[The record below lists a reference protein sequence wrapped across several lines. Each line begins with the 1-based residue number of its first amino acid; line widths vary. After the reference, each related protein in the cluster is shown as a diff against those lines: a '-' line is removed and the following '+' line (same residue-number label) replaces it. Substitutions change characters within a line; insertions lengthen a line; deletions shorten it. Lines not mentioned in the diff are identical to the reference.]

1 VPLHSETTLSAIKN
15 AVDIVALVGEYLGPL
30 RRAGSKYKALCP
42 FHDDHNPSLEVNPE
56 RQSFKCWSCGVG
68 GDIFDFVKNKE
79 HVDFPEAL
87 RMLAD
92 RAGITLERPSN
103 ATPVRGPSKVDL
115 LEVNAWAERVF
126 ADALPLS
133 AEAMQYLDRRGLSA
147 ESVRRFRLGF
157 APASRGWL
165 VSAARRERIDV
176 ELLEHAGLVSRSERS
191 ADVLVERFRGRLMF
205 PIHDERGRTVGFGGR
220 ILPEVERSLAALG
233 KHVAKYINSPET
245 AIFRKREILYA
256 ADLARTA
263 SRESGWVAVV
273 EGYTDVI
280 AAHQLGLGNVVGTL
294 GTALGE
300 DHLQALRQLALRA
313 LRRLAERVILVFD
326 GDEAG
331 QSAADR
337 ALELIL
343 GSDLDLRVLTLPTN
357 LDPCD
362 FLLTE
367 GALAFRKLADAA
379 LDPLSY
385 LLGRASS
392 RFDLDST
399 EGSRRAA
406 EWVLGFV
413 NRVPKTHRLGV
424 EVSQARVLDILSRR
438 LRVPL
443 DVLNRLRRQLQ
454 PTTAGPR
461 EGRRTAAT
469 TGSLPSPQ
477 AAFTSSA
484 TPGSVV
490 SPPAN
495 SIRQHDLDRTD
506 IELIRVALNEPA
518 AVSWLA
524 TRLAASTLKDAP
536 LRAILQACYELQNEG
551 QPPSY
556 ERIMTRLEDPALR
569 SLAAGLIVNSALSAP
584 EPAPLPDGVNPAAWQ
599 VRLEEM
605 LVVLAERERQA
616 RQRELKKALDETDKL
631 ADPDAYRAI
640 ELEYRRLL
648 TSGPKP

>member
-15 AVDIVALVGEYLGPL
+15 AVDIVALVGEYVSL
-30 RRAGSKYKALCP
+30 RRAGSRYKALCP

-92 RAGITLERPSN
+92 RAGITLERPSH
-103 ATPVRGPSKVDL
+103 AAPVRGASKVDL
-115 LEVNAWAERVF
+115 FEINAWAEKVY
-126 ADALPLS
+126 ADALALS
-133 AEAMQYLDRRGLSA
+133 VEAKEYLDRRGLSE

-165 VSAARRERIDV
+165 VNAARRERLDID
-176 ELLEHAGLVSRSERS
+176 LLEQAGLVSPSERS
-191 ADVLVERFRGRLMF
+191 AGVMVERFRGRLMF
-205 PIHDERGRTVGFGGR
+205 PIHDDRGRTVGFGAR
-220 ILPEVERSLAALG
+220 ILPEVERALAADG

-245 AIFRKREILYA
+245 ALFHKRAILYA
-256 ADLARTA
+256 ADLALTA

-280 AAHQLGLGNVVGTL
+280 AAHQLGVSNVVGTL

-300 DHLQALRQLALRA
+300 DHLRA
-313 LRRLAERVILVFD
+313 LRRLAQRVILVFD

-337 ALELIL
+337 ALELFL
-343 GSDLDLRVLTLPTN
+343 GSDLDLRVLTLPAN

-362 FLLTE
+362 FLFAE
-367 GALAFRKLADAA
+367 GAEVFRKLAGAA

-385 LLGRASS
+385 LLGRASF

-413 NRVPKTHRLGV
+413 NRVPRTHRLGV
-424 EVSQARVLDILSRR
+424 EVSQARVLDILSQR

-443 DVLNRLRRQLQ
+443 DVLNRLRRQMQ
-454 PTTAGPR
+454 PTSVSPR
-461 EGRRTAAT
+461 EGRRGASAP
-469 TGSLPSPQ
+469 GSSPSLEV
-477 AAFTSSA
+477 ASTSSA
-484 TPGSVV
+484 PPGSGG
-490 SPPAN
+490 SAPEIP
-495 SIRQHDLDRTD
+495 IRQNDLDRTD

-518 AVSWLA
+518 AVPWLV

-556 ERIMTRLEDPALR
+556 ERIMTRLEDPVLR
-569 SLAAGLIVNSALSAP
+569 GLAAGLIVNSALSAP
-584 EPAPLPDGVNPAAWQ
+584 EPAPLPEGVGPAAWQ
-599 VRLEEM
+599 ERLEKM
-605 LVVLAERERQA
+605 LIRLDERERQT
-616 RQRELKKALDETDKL
+616 RQRDLKKALDETDKH

-640 ELEYRRLL
+640 KLEYQRLL

>member
-1 VPLHSETTLSAIKN
+1 MPLHSETTLSAIKN
-15 AVDIVALVGEYLGPL
+15 AVDIVALVGEYVSL

-68 GDIFDFVKNKE
+68 GDIFDFVKNRE

-92 RAGITLERPSN
+92 RAGITLEKPSN
-103 ATPVRGPSKVDL
+103 ASPVRGPSKVDL
-115 LEVNAWAERVF
+115 FAINAWAERVF
-126 ADALPLS
+126 AEALPLS
-133 AEAMQYLDRRGLSA
+133 AEATEYLGRRGLSA

-165 VSAARRERIDV
+165 VNAARRERFGID
-176 ELLEHAGLVSRSERS
+176 LLEQVGLVSRSERS
-191 ADVLVERFRGRLMF
+191 ADDLVERFRGRLMF
-205 PIHDERGRTVGFGGR
+205 PIHDDRGRTVGFGAR
-220 ILPEVERSLAALG
+220 ILPEVERALAALG

-245 AIFRKREILYA
+245 ALFHKRTILYA
-256 ADLARTA
+256 ADLVRAA
-263 SRESGWVAVV
+263 SHESGWVAVV

-280 AAHQLGLGNVVGTL
+280 AAHQLGVANVVGTM

-300 DHLQALRQLALRA
+300 DHLRA
-313 LRRLAERVILVFD
+313 LRRLAQRVVLVFD
-326 GDEAG
+326 GDNAG

-337 ALELIL
+337 ALELFL
-343 GSDLDLRVLTLPTN
+343 GSDLDLRVFTLPAN

-367 GALAFRKLADAA
+367 GADAFRKLAEAA

-385 LLGRASS
+385 LLGRASA

-443 DVLNRLRRQLQ
+443 EVLNRLRRQLQ
-454 PTTAGPR
+454 QPTAAGPH
-461 EGRRTAAT
+461 ERRRGASS
-469 TGSLPSPQ
+469 TGSSPSLE
-477 AAFTSSA
+477 AASTSSTA
-484 TPGSVV
+484 PGSGGSAAAIPVW
-490 SPPAN
+490 
-495 SIRQHDLDRTD
+495 QGDLDRTD
-506 IELIRVALNEPA
+506 LELIRVALNEPA
-518 AVSWLA
+518 AVPWLA
-524 TRLAASTLKDAP
+524 TRLAAATLKDAP
-536 LRAILQACYELQNEG
+536 LARH
-551 QPPSY
+551 PP
-556 ERIMTRLEDPALR
+556 
-569 SLAAGLIVNSALSAP
+569 
-584 EPAPLPDGVNPAAWQ
+584 GV
-599 VRLEEM
+599 L
-605 LVVLAERERQA
+605 
-616 RQRELKKALDETDKL
+616 
-631 ADPDAYRAI
+631 
-640 ELEYRRLL
+640 
-648 TSGPKP
+648 

>member
-1 VPLHSETTLSAIKN
+1 MPLHSETTLSAIKN
-15 AVDIVALVGEYLGPL
+15 AVDIVALVGEYVSL

-68 GDIFDFVKNKE
+68 GDIFDFVKNRE

-103 ATPVRGPSKVDL
+103 AAPGRGPSKVDL
-115 LEVNAWAERVF
+115 LAINAWAERVF
-126 ADALPLS
+126 AEALPLS
-133 AEAMQYLDRRGLSA
+133 AEATEYLDRRGLSM

-157 APASRGWL
+157 APAGRGWL
-165 VSAARRERIDV
+165 VSAARREQLSID
-176 ELLEHAGLVSRSERS
+176 LLEQVGLVSRSERS
-191 ADVLVERFRGRLMF
+191 AGDLVERFRGRLMF
-205 PIHDERGRTVGFGGR
+205 PIHDDRGRNVGFGAR
-220 ILPEVERSLAALG
+220 ILPEVERSLAAEG

-245 AIFRKREILYA
+245 SLFHKRMILYA
-256 ADLARTA
+256 ADMARTA
-263 SRESGWVAVV
+263 SHESGWVAVV

-280 AAHQLGLGNVVGTL
+280 AAHQLGVTNVVGTL

-300 DHLQALRQLALRA
+300 DHLRA
-313 LRRLAERVILVFD
+313 LRRLAQRVVLVFD
-326 GDEAG
+326 GDDAG

-337 ALELIL
+337 ALELFL
-343 GSDLDLRVLTLPTN
+343 GSDLDLRVLTLPAN

-367 GALAFRKLADAA
+367 GADAFRKLADAA

-385 LLGRASS
+385 LLGRASA

-443 DVLNRLRRQLQ
+443 EVLNRLRRQLQ
-454 PTTAGPR
+454 QPTAAGPR
-461 EGRRTAAT
+461 EGRRGASAA
-469 TGSLPSPQ
+469 GS
-477 AAFTSSA
+477 AASVDAASTSA
-484 TPGSVV
+484 AAPGSGG
-490 SPPAN
+490 SPPA
-495 SIRQHDLDRTD
+495 IPVRQGDLDRTD
-506 IELIRVALNEPA
+506 LELIRVALNEPA
-518 AVSWLA
+518 AVPWLA
-524 TRLAASTLKDAP
+524 TRLAAATLKDAP
-536 LRAILQACYELQNEG
+536 LRAILQVCYELQSEG

-556 ERIMTRLEDPALR
+556 ERIMTRLEDPVLR
-569 SLAAGLIVNSALSAP
+569 GLAAGLIADSALTTP
-584 EPAPLPDGVNPAAWQ
+584 EPQPLPDGVSPAAWQ
-599 VRLEEM
+599 ERLEKM
-605 LVVLAERERQA
+605 LMRLAERQRQA
-616 RQRELKKALDETDKL
+616 RQRELKKALDETDQH

-640 ELEYRRLL
+640 KLEYQRLL

>member
-15 AVDIVALVGEYLGPL
+15 AVDIVALVGEYVSL
-30 RRAGSKYKALCP
+30 RRVGSKYKALCP

-68 GDIFDFVKNKE
+68 GDVFDFVKNRE

-103 ATPVRGPSKVDL
+103 ASPVRGPSKADL
-115 LEVNAWAERVF
+115 IETTAWAERVY
-126 ADALPLS
+126 ADALMLS
-133 AEAMQYLDRRGLSA
+133 VEAREYLAGRRIGE
-147 ESVRRFRLGF
+147 ESIRRFRLGY

-165 VSAARRERIDV
+165 VNAARHERIGV
-176 ELLEHAGLVSRSERS
+176 ELLEQVGLVSRSERS
-191 ADVLVERFRGRLMF
+191 PDALVERFRGRLMF
-205 PIHDERGRTVGFGGR
+205 PIHDDRGRTVGFGAR
-220 ILPEVERSLAALG
+220 ILPEVERSLAAEG

-245 AIFRKREILYA
+245 PLFHKRAILYA
-256 ADLARTA
+256 ADLARKA
-263 SRESGWVAVV
+263 SHDSGWVAVV

-280 AAHQLGLGNVVGTL
+280 AAHQLGVGNVVGTL

-300 DHLQALRQLALRA
+300 DHLRA
-313 LRRLAERVILVFD
+313 LRRLGERVILVFD

-337 ALELIL
+337 ALELFL
-343 GSDLDLRVLTLPTN
+343 GSDLDLRVLTLPPD

-362 FLLTE
+362 FLFTE
-367 GALAFRKLADAA
+367 GADAFRKLADAA
-379 LDPLSY
+379 IDPLNY
-385 LLGRASS
+385 LLSRASA

-438 LRVPL
+438 LRVAPE
-443 DVLNRLRRQLQ
+443 VLNRLRRQLQ
-454 PTTAGPR
+454 PSSVSQREVRRSASSTGSAPSSRDIVAPGSATAGA
-461 EGRRTAAT
+461 G
-469 TGSLPSPQ
+469 PS
-477 AAFTSSA
+477 
-484 TPGSVV
+484 V
-490 SPPAN
+490 PAVAV
-495 SIRQHDLDRTD
+495 RHDDLDRTD
-506 IELIRVALNEPA
+506 LELIRVALNEPA
-518 AVSWLA
+518 AVPWLV

-536 LRAILQACYELQNEG
+536 LQAILQSCFELHNEG
-551 QPPSY
+551 QQPSY
-556 ERIMTRLEDPALR
+556 ERIMTRLVDPVLR
-569 SLAAGLIVNSALSAP
+569 SLAAGLIVDSALSIP
-584 EPAPLPDGVNPAAWQ
+584 EPAPLPAGVRPATWQ
-599 VRLEEM
+599 ERLEKM
-605 LVVLAERERQA
+605 LVKVAERERQA
-616 RQRELKKALDETDKL
+616 RQRELKKALDETDKD

-640 ELEYRRLL
+640 KLEYQRLL

>member
-15 AVDIVALVGEYLGPL
+15 AVDIVALVGESVSL

-68 GDIFDFVKNKE
+68 GDIFDFVKNRE

-92 RAGITLERPSN
+92 RAGITLERASN
-103 ATPVRGPSKVDL
+103 ASPGRGSSKVDL
-115 LEVNAWAERVF
+115 LEINAWAEKVY
-126 ADALPLS
+126 
-133 AEAMQYLDRRGLSA
+133 AEALALSVEAKEYLDRRGIRE
-147 ESVRRFRLGF
+147 ESIRRFRLGF

-165 VSAARRERIDV
+165 VNAARRERIGVD
-176 ELLEHAGLVSRSERS
+176 LLEQVGLVSRSERS
-191 ADVLVERFRGRLMF
+191 PGVMVERFRGRLMF
-205 PIHDERGRTVGFGGR
+205 PIHDDRGRAVGFGAR
-220 ILPEVERSLAALG
+220 ILPRVERTLAAEG

-245 AIFRKREILYA
+245 SLFHKRAILYA
-256 ADLARTA
+256 ADLARPV
-263 SRESGWVAVV
+263 SRELGWVAVV

-280 AAHQLGLGNVVGTL
+280 AAHQLGVVNVVGTL

-300 DHLQALRQLALRA
+300 DHLRA
-313 LRRLAERVILVFD
+313 LRRLAQRVILVFD
-326 GDEAG
+326 GDAAG

-337 ALELIL
+337 ALELFL
-343 GSDLDLRVLTLPTN
+343 GSDLDLRVLTLPAN

-367 GALAFRKLADAA
+367 GADAFRKLAGAA
-379 LDPLSY
+379 IDPLSY
-385 LLGRASS
+385 LLSRASA

-438 LRVPL
+438 LRVPP
-443 DVLNRLRRQLQ
+443 DVLNRLRRQLR
-454 PTTAGPR
+454 PTSGSQR
-461 EGRRTAAT
+461 EGRHSASS
-469 TGSLPSPQ
+469 TGSSPSLYVVATSP
-477 AAFTSSA
+477 AAPV
-484 TPGSVV
+484 PGRSVPTV
-490 SPPAN
+490 PV
-495 SIRQHDLDRTD
+495 RQDDLDRTD
-506 IELIRVALNEPA
+506 LELIRVALNEPA
-518 AVSWLA
+518 AVPWLVA
-524 TRLAASTLKDAP
+524 RLAASTLKDAP
-536 LRAILQACYELQNEG
+536 LRAILEACFELHNEG

-556 ERIMTRLEDPALR
+556 ERIMTRLLDPVVR
-569 SLAAGLIVNSALSAP
+569 SLAAGLIADSALTSP
-584 EPAPLPDGVNPAAWQ
+584 EPAPLPDGVRPATWQ
-599 VRLEEM
+599 ERLEKM
-605 LVVLAERERQA
+605 LIVLAERERQA
-616 RQRELKKALDETDKL
+616 RQRELKQALDETNKD

-640 ELEYRRLL
+640 KLEYQRLL